1 MLMGVAKIIPLLQG
15 AAAAPT
21 DSAEVMSAGIGTGS
35 ELALV
40 AILAVALVG
49 GAVAMLAGDRVRR
62 AENARR
68 PASWG
73 GDLPD

>member
-15 AAAAPT
+15 ATAPQADT
-21 DSAEVMSAGIGTGS
+21 TVMSAGIGTGS

-68 PASWG
+68 PVSWG